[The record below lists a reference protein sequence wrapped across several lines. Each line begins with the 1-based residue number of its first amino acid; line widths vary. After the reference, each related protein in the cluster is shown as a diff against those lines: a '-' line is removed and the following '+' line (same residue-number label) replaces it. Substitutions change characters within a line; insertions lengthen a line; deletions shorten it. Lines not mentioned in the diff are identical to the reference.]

1 MSKDTL
7 CFYSAYVNVERKK
20 EELISLIIVQ

>member
-7 CFYSAYVNVERKK
+7 CFYSVEWLLTFFR
-20 EELISLIIVQ
+20 V